1 MISVDQLTVTR
12 QHLERLQAVLHRL
25 TECRHFTRLGRCC
38 LRATPKLLLHVLPTL
53 VKDRESKQQSS
64 EGESES
70 EASAAARPSEVWY
83 TVCCTIIRESSQ
95 SCSGHDALF
104 CEGSCQRWYHRWCV
118 NVSQEDY
125 KLLADSSDPFICP
138 ACTAKKQSTIIQQL
152 QSAIQSLNTEV
163 QDLKAMVTALQ
174 SSSCG
179 SLQGA
184 AIGDT
189 ETGGGE
195 SRAKEAPPACEESEL
210 PWNRKRE
217 NE

>member
-1 MISVDQLTVTR
+1 MPPKR
-12 QHLERLQAVLHRL
+12 
-25 TECRHFTRLGRCC
+25 
-38 LRATPKLLLHVLPTL
+38 RATPKLLLHVPPTP
-53 VKDRESKQQSS
+53 VKDRESRQQSS

-83 TVCCTIIRESSQ
+83 TMCCTIIRESSQ

-104 CEGSCQRWYHRWCV
+104 CEGSCQRWYHRWCI

-210 PWNRKRE
+210 PWNVVVGGKNRKGK
-217 NE
+217 